1 MGSQTHTILE
11 TRGYSNLNDL
21 HLWSRCV
28 VSRHYDY
35 NYVWRPI
42 ERRPFARHDRCTRHF
57 RVPALADRTVYTHSR
72 RNVQARKCGSKRY
85 LGRWAFMATGPI
97 EQVRRNGYTH
107 IKRRGKRFHYSF
119 VYGTE
124 ALHCA
129 KTFAREK
136 RRQKVAT
143 SYGPR
148 QEWNISYEVFGY
160 KAKGVEAGRHR
171 QKLPCFVRAAQI
183 DDFDHLKLCLS

>member
-1 MGSQTHTILE
+1 MYDGPLNDVFSPGTTGARAIFEYRPSQTALCIHTHAE
-11 TRGYSNLNDL
+11 TR
-21 HLWSRCV
+21 
-28 VSRHYDY
+28 
-35 NYVWRPI
+35 
-42 ERRPFARHDRCTRHF
+42 AK
-57 RVPALADRTVYTHSR
+57 
-72 RNVQARKCGSKRY
+72 ARKCVSKRY

-124 ALHCA
+124 ALHYA

-148 QEWNISYEVFGY
+148 REWYVSYEIFGH
-160 KAKGVEAGRHR
+160 KAKGVEVGHHL
-171 QKLPCFVRAAQI
+171 QKLPAA
-183 DDFDHLKLCLS
+183 S

>member
-1 MGSQTHTILE
+1 MTAHWTASF
-11 TRGYSNLNDL
+11 
-21 HLWSRCV
+21 
-28 VSRHYDY
+28 
-35 NYVWRPI
+35 RPARQVHAPFSSTGP
-42 ERRPFARHDRCTRHF
+42 RRP
-57 RVPALADRTVYTHSR
+57 ALCIHTHAETCA
-72 RNVQARKCGSKRY
+72 QARKCGSKRY

-119 VYGTE
+119 VYGID

-148 QEWNISYEVFGY
+148 REWDISNEVFRVQSEG
-160 KAKGVEAGRHR
+160 GRGR
-171 QKLPCFVRAAQI
+171 SSSTKTCLRAAQI
-183 DDFDHLKLCLS
+183 DDFDHLKLCPS

>member
-1 MGSQTHTILE
+1 MTIIMYDGLLNGVFSPDTTGARAIFEYRPSQTALCIHTHAE
-11 TRGYSNLNDL
+11 T
-21 HLWSRCV
+21 C
-28 VSRHYDY
+28 
-35 NYVWRPI
+35 
-42 ERRPFARHDRCTRHF
+42 A
-57 RVPALADRTVYTHSR
+57 
-72 RNVQARKCGSKRY
+72 QARKCGSKRY

-124 ALHCA
+124 ALRCA

-148 QEWNISYEVFGY
+148 QEWDISYEVFGY
-160 KAKGVEAGRHR
+160 KAKGVEAGRRR
-171 QKLPCFVRAAQI
+171 QYTIRDSECFIYR
-183 DDFDHLKLCLS
+183 